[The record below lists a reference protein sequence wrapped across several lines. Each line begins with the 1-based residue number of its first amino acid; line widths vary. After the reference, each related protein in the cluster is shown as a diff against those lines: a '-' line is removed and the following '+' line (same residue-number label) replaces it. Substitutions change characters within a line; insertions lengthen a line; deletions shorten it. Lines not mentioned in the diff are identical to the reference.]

1 MGEDKTTISRMALL
15 LKSGATMLNELCPA
29 CRVPLFK
36 LKTGEVLCPSCGQRF
51 LLVSSDEEEMRAR
64 ASLTLQALETTI
76 LEKIELL
83 RMKAAGAESIEELV
97 DVGRALATYLQVLEL
112 ARRVRS
118 GEQIS
123 PSKG

>member
-36 LKTGEVLCPSCGQRF
+36 LKTGDVLCPSCGQRF

>member
-1 MGEDKTTISRMALL
+1 MALL

-36 LKTGEVLCPSCGQRF
+36 LKTGDVLCPSCGQRF

>member
-1 MGEDKTTISRMALL
+1 VGEDKTTISRMALL

-36 LKTGEVLCPSCGQRF
+36 LKTGDVLCPSCGQRF